1 MAVRRRTWRT
11 KRGERREAWVVDYV
25 DKDGDRHIE
34 TFERKRDAD
43 ARHDTVRVDVR
54 AGIHT
59 AASKS
64 LTVAEAAEDW
74 IAGVMLRGRER
85 TTIRQYRQHIDL
97 HIVPQMGRDKLAN
110 LTAPRMNEIR
120 DELLERL
127 SRAMARKVLKTIK
140 SILKDAH
147 NRGSVS
153 QNVALGVSID
163 PDKRGKRKLKIGVDI
178 PTPDEIK
185 RTIAAAIGRQRPFLI
200 TVIFTGLRGSEL
212 RGLRWPDVDLKRA
225 ELHVRQRADRYN
237 EIGNVKSET
246 SDRTIPIGPLVIS
259 ALREWRLACPHSRDD
274 LVFPTRRGHI
284 IRHENII
291 RQVWMPAQIAAG
303 ITVPTKGPKGEAVLD
318 ETGRPK
324 HAPKYT
330 GLHSLRHFY
339 ASWCINRR
347 VDGGLELP
355 PKTVQERLGHA
366 SIVITLDTY
375 GHLFPRTDDGAELA
389 AAERVLLG

>member
-11 KRGERREAWVVDYV
+11 KRGDRREAWVVDYV

-34 TFERKRDAD
+34 TYDRKKDAD
-43 ARHDTVRVDVR
+43 ARHDTIRVDVR
-54 AGIHT
+54 AGVHT
-59 AASKS
+59 ASSKS
-64 LTVAEAAEDW
+64 LTIAESADDW
-74 IAGVMLRGRER
+74 IAGVKLKGRER
-85 TTIRQYRQHIDL
+85 TTLDQYRQHVDL
-97 HIVPQMGRDKLAN
+97 HIVPRIGRDKLAS
-110 LTAPRMNEIR
+110 LTPPRMNAFR
-120 DELLERL
+120 DELLEQL
-127 SRAMARKVLKTIK
+127 SRPMARKVLKSVK

-147 NRGSVS
+147 NRGNVS
-153 QNVALGVSID
+153 QNVAIGVSID

-178 PTPDEIK
+178 PTTDEIK
-185 RTIAAAIGRQRPFLI
+185 RMIAAAIGRQRPFLI
-200 TVIFTGLRGSEL
+200 TAIFTGLRGSEL
-212 RGLRWPDVDLKRA
+212 RGLKWPDVDLKRA
-225 ELHVRQRADRYN
+225 ELHVRRRADRYN

-246 SDRTIPIGPLVIS
+246 SDRTIPIGPLVIG

-274 LVFPTRRGHI
+274 LVFPTGRGHI

-291 RQVWMPAQIAAG
+291 RQVWVPAQIAAG
-303 ITVPTKGPKGEAVLD
+303 ITVPVIDPKGGILLD
-318 ETGRPK
+318 GEGRPT
-324 HAPKYT
+324 HRPKYT
-330 GLHSLRHFY
+330 GLHALRHFY

-355 PKTVQERLGHA
+355 PKSVQERLGHA

>member
-1 MAVRRRTWRT
+1 MAVRKRTWKT
-11 KRGERREAWVVDYV
+11 KGGERREAWIVDYI
-25 DKDGDRHIE
+25 DRDGDRHIE
-34 TFERKRDAD
+34 TYDRKKDAD
-43 ARHDTVRVDVR
+43 ARHDTIRVDVR
-54 AGIHT
+54 AGVHT

-74 IAGVMLRGRER
+74 IAGVKLKGRER
-85 TTIRQYRQHIDL
+85 TTLRQYRQHIDL
-97 HIVPQMGRDKLAN
+97 HIVPRIGRDKLAG
-110 LTAPRMNEIR
+110 LTAPRMNAFR
-120 DELLERL
+120 DELLEQL
-127 SRAMARKVLKTIK
+127 SRPMARKVLKSVK

-147 NRGSVS
+147 NRGNVS

-178 PTPDEIK
+178 PTTDEIK
-185 RTIAAAIGRQRPFLI
+185 RTIAAAVGRQRPFLI

-212 RGLRWPDVDLKRA
+212 RGLRWSDVDLKRA
-225 ELHVRQRADRYN
+225 ELHVRRRADRYN

-246 SDRTIPIGPLVIS
+246 SDRVIPIGPLVIAS
-259 ALREWRLACPHSRDD
+259 LREWRLACPHSRDD
-274 LVFPTRRGHI
+274 LVFPTGRGHI

-303 ITVPTKGPKGEAVLD
+303 ITVPVTGPKGEILLD
-318 ETGRPK
+318 DAGRPM
-324 HAPKYT
+324 HRPKYT
-330 GLHSLRHFY
+330 GLHALRHFY

-355 PKTVQERLGHA
+355 PKSVQERLGHA
-366 SIVITLDTY
+366 GIVITLDTY

-389 AAERVLLG
+389 AAERVLLA